1 MKLFRSAALLC
12 GVGMAGIAS
21 LPAARGADLAQEYNQ
36 VRIIA
41 MKDPGV
47 RKAFDRA
54 NEKLNK
60 RIIAID
66 PALKPFVE
74 RQSAGKTPNEPGKH
88 SPYLVS
94 EAAKST
100 THLVAKGETLTS
112 IARQYKLSVNSLT
125 KANNIAKEATLRV
138 GQKLIIPSSP
148 RG

>member
-1 MKLFRSAALLC
+1 MNIFRSAALLC
-12 GVGMAGIAS
+12 GVGMAGMGS

-54 NEKLNK
+54 NEKLNR

-74 RQSAGKTPNEPGKH
+74 KKDAAKAPNEMVKQ
-88 SPYLVS
+88 SPHLS
-94 EAAKST
+94 AST

-112 IARQYKLSVNSLT
+112 IARQYKVSVNSLT
-125 KANNIAKEATLRV
+125 RANNIAKDATLRV
-138 GQKLIIPSSP
+138 GQKLIIPSAP